1 MRQSLG
7 LARRL
12 IIGVLASAALL
23 GLGGCSALRLGYNN
37 GPQLAWWWLDGY
49 LDFPREQSPAVKTAI
64 DRWFE
69 WHRATQLAGYASMLS
84 AMQAQ
89 TIEATSPAALC
100 RLWGQAREALDPAL
114 DRAVLLGAELVPALT
129 DAQLR
134 HLEQRYAK
142 NLDEMRDEYLQRDPA
157 ERRRA
162 SVKRAIDRA
171 EQLYGT
177 LGEAQRRVVT
187 EGVAASPFDPDA
199 WVRERRARQRDAV
212 HTLRRLVA
220 EKADRDARVAA
231 LRVLVERSERSPDP
245 EYRDYQRR
253 LTDYNCAFAARIHNA
268 TTPAQRQH
276 ARETLKGWE
285 EDARALM
292 TPPAVPPL
300 APGGLPG

>member
-1 MRQSLG
+1 MRQSLC

-69 WHRATQLAGYASMLS
+69 WHRATQLAGYASMLN

-89 TIEATSPAALC
+89 TAEATSPAALC

-114 DRAVLLGAELVPALT
+114 DRAVLLGAEFVPALT

-162 SVKRAIDRA
+162 SVKRALDRA

-177 LGEAQRRVVT
+177 LGEAQRRVVA
-187 EGVAASPFDPDA
+187 EGVAASPFDPEA
-199 WVRERRARQRDAV
+199 WVRERRARQRDV
-212 HTLRRLVA
+212 VLTLRRLVA

-268 TTPAQRQH
+268 TTPVQRQH

-292 TPPAVPPL
+292 TPPAAPPM
-300 APGGLPG
+300 APGGVPG